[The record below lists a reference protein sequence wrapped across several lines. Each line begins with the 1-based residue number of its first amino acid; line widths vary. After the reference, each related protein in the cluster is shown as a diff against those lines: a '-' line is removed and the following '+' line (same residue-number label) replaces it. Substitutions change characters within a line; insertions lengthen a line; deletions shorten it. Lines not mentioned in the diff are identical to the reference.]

1 MEEKIFGSDVINGI
15 VNCEKEL
22 ELRELNEK
30 EKEEAFSLRYKVF
43 GDKLGWLVPNPYELD
58 YDSYDNYSKHVGV
71 FIKNDG
77 AAKMI
82 GYTRIIF
89 TGDGPFMIHE
99 EFKALVNQK
108 IKEDSLEISR
118 VLVNTPRPDYRLYT
132 TMLLYRDVYLSAK
145 ERGIRYGYIVV
156 VENFLKKLQLVFPF
170 KKVGNVTYFQ
180 KNVPTVAAVVDA
192 KEIEEKF
199 RRESEDLH
207 AWFTSGPNE
216 K

>member
-1 MEEKIFGSDVINGI
+1 MKGKIFGPEIIEGI
-15 VNCEKEL
+15 VSCEEEL

-71 FIKNDG
+71 FIKNER

-89 TGDGPFMIHE
+89 SGDGPFMIHE
-99 EFKALVNQK
+99 EFKALLN
-108 IKEDSLEISR
+108 EDVKKNSLEISR

-145 ERGIRYGYIVV
+145 ERNIVYGYIVV
-156 VENFLKKLQLVFPF
+156 VEKFLEKLQLVFPF
-170 KKVGNVTYFQ
+170 KRVGNVTYFQ

-192 KEIEEKF
+192 REIEERFKK
-199 RRESEDLH
+199 ESKKLH
-207 AWFTSGPNE
+207 DWFTNE
-216 K
+216 PGYK